1 MGCNRGK
8 RNHSLHDLSISYC
21 PTEESIENHF
31 YQWRGNGQMDRELSN
46 GRKLRPSEWL
56 YLLRSVGKEG
66 VDKNIEGVGLGL

>member
-1 MGCNRGK
+1 
-8 RNHSLHDLSISYC
+8 
-21 PTEESIENHF
+21 
-31 YQWRGNGQMDRELSN
+31 MDRELSN